1 MVGPRSRG
9 LALVLGGSLGLASG
23 PEHPSPMAE
32 HHIDHSHRSHRGR
45 MWTYLIVGTVLVLG
59 AVIANFAM
67 KNPELA
73 EKGIDTIAGLP
84 AWTFPTGTGV
94 LGGILF
100 WIGLKIETDWP
111 EYLGATMVAGS
122 IVAGE
127 VLLGWSKF
135 ELGGIS
141 AIPYAIPAV
150 VLIVMLMVANAKSR

>member
-1 MVGPRSRG
+1 
-9 LALVLGGSLGLASG
+9 
-23 PEHPSPMAE
+23 MAE
-32 HHIDHSHRSHRGR
+32 HHVSNRSHRGR
-45 MWTYLIVGTVLVLG
+45 MWTYLIVGTLLVLG
-59 AVIANFAM
+59 AVIVNFAM

-84 AWTFPTGTGV
+84 SWAFPAGTATVGA
-94 LGGILF
+94 IMF

-111 EYLGATMVAGS
+111 EYLGAALVCGSVA
-122 IVAGE
+122 AGE

-141 AIPYAIPAV
+141 AIPYAIPAL